1 MRRTRVTRLL
11 PLLAALSATQIVS
24 RAQAADWYT
33 GAPVIGVAAPR
44 APTFGVA
51 IDAAVTAD
59 TKDSKYATLI
69 GTIAPFTNFDQS
81 GMRIRLGGVIGQYAY
96 VGGNGIGRVKGTQE
110 DGSFLVGYEWV
121 ARRFTVAAYIGGD
134 INNNQL
140 DKVDTANASQGTAYG
155 VKVAIDFNWR
165 PTDDLMLAGV
175 ASYSTAHNSYYTR
188 IKGGFAMLPGIFVG
202 PEALFLGDDFFR
214 QWRAGGHI
222 TGASIGPLQFGVSGG
237 ILNDRVRGTGLY
249 GILDARAAF

>member
-1 MRRTRVTRLL
+1 M
-11 PLLAALSATQIVS
+11 PLRSH
-24 RAQAADWYT
+24 R
-33 GAPVIGVAAPR
+33 PR
-44 APTFGVA
+44 ST
-51 IDAAVTAD
+51 AVTAD
-59 TKDSKYATLI
+59 SKDSRFATLI

-81 GMRIRLGGVIGQYAY
+81 GMRLRIGGVVGQYAY
-96 VGGNGIGRVKGTQE
+96 DSSNVGRVKGTQE
-110 DGSFLVGYEWV
+110 DGSFMVGYEWV
-121 ARRFTVAAYIGGD
+121 ARRFSVAAYVGGD

-140 DKVDTANASQGTAYG
+140 DKIDPNNTATGTAFG

-188 IKGGFAMLPGIFVG
+188 IKGGFAVLPGIFVG

-214 QWRAGGHI
+214 QWRAGGHL
-222 TGASIGPLQFGVSGG
+222 TGASIGPLQFGISGG
-237 ILNDRVRGTGLY
+237 VLSDRVRGTGVY